1 MVRFHRTVL
10 FLNTMENFTNLS
22 STPET
27 ISPSQSEALTI
38 TLCII
43 TILVI
48 IITCVSYLIVIIL
61 IITDESL
68 HTISDYFLASISVS
82 QLAFGLAVL
91 PNFISLFILLKSFS
105 YTIMTFIVSLFI
117 FVTSSLFMNLIAV
130 AADIYF
136 KIAKPLKYLS
146 MVDTRTCLV
155 IITTIWMLSFV
166 GGMMVFL
173 ILTLQNQTSEVLN
186 FADFME
192 KHENTMYVFF
202 DACIAPSIF
211 IATCF
216 VIGLIRL
223 SILQHYKIKDEC
235 RPDQLRDQRRERK
248 ILGSILFLSSFLIC
262 WIPIICA
269 CNVIVALKWHIRSV
283 NIMTVVTC
291 VSIVA
296 TNQTAFGVLIFVCR
310 QEKYKT
316 AMKQRLNTIKEK
328 LGH

>member
-1 MVRFHRTVL
+1 
-10 FLNTMENFTNLS
+10 MENFTNIS

-82 QLAFGLAVL
+82 QLTFGLAAL

-105 YTIMTFIVSLFI
+105 YTMMAFIVSLFI

-136 KIAKPLKYLS
+136 KIAKPLKYLRI
-146 MVDTRTCLV
+146 VDTRTCLFV
-155 IITTIWMLSFV
+155 IIIIWMLSFV
-166 GGMMVFL
+166 GATMFFL
-173 ILTLQNQTSEVLN
+173 VLTLQNQTSEVLN
-186 FADFME
+186 FADFVG

-202 DACIAPSIF
+202 DACIAPSIL

-223 SILQHYKIKDEC
+223 SIVQHYKIKDEC

-269 CNVIVALKWHIRSV
+269 WNVIFALKWHIRSV

-296 TNQTAFGVLIFVCR
+296 INQTVFGVLIFVCR
-310 QEKYKT
+310 QSKYKT
-316 AMKQRLNTIKEK
+316 AMKQRLNTLKEK
-328 LGH
+328 FKH